1 MTDTETMLRGI
12 YTSAT
17 GMIMNQH
24 KMDVIANNLAN
35 VDRTGFKADDAV
47 FKSFPEMLLH
57 RTREDGLGWTPMGSF
72 DLAPIVGKLG
82 TGVEFN
88 ESYTRFEQGA
98 VKTTGNP
105 FDLMLDDRGQES
117 PAFFVILT
125 DRGERLSRNGSFVL
139 NKEGYLV
146 TPEGFPLMGE
156 KGPIQVAR
164 WNWTVKENGE
174 VWINRRIGN
183 EPDAGTNETQ
193 NRWED
198 PVLLDRIKIRTVEFP
213 REIKKEGN
221 SFFAITPESGPMLKF
236 KDDSGPMVL
245 QGFLEASNV
254 NIVREMTKMIEVQRE
269 YEANQKSITTHD
281 SLLGKLIN
289 EVAR

>member
-1 MTDTETMLRGI
+1 
-12 YTSAT
+12 
-17 GMIMNQH
+17 MIMNQY

-35 VDRTGFKADDAV
+35 TDRTAYKSDDAI
-47 FKSFPEMLLH
+47 FKSFPEMLLR

-72 DLAPIVGKLG
+72 DMAPVVGKLG

-88 ESYTRFEQGA
+88 ENFTRFEQGA

-105 FDLMLDDRGQES
+105 FDMMIDDRGQEN
-117 PAFFVILT
+117 PAFFVIQT
-125 DRGERLSRNGSFVL
+125 DRGERLTKNGSFVL
-139 NKEGYLV
+139 SRDGYLV
-146 TPEGFPLMGE
+146 TPDGFPLMGE

-183 EPDAGTNETQ
+183 APEAAANETQ
-193 NRWED
+193 NQWEN
-198 PVLLDRIKIRTVEFP
+198 PVLLDRIKMRTVEFP
-213 REIKKEGN
+213 RELKKEGN
-221 SFFAITPESGPMLKF
+221 SFYTETPASGPLLELNRG
-236 KDDSGPMVL
+236 SQPLIL

-269 YEANQKSITTHD
+269 YEANQKSVTTHD